1 MKTSIVKLV
10 FPAAAIVL
18 AIAGAFA
25 GTKSVQNDGAL
36 TDKVGWIEI
45 SPTQCVQTEV
55 ECSTVFDELMCK
67 DASNNELR
75 DGDGNGCP
83 LPLYRKVQ

>member
-1 MKTSIVKLV
+1 MKTRIVKLV

-45 SPTQCVQTEV
+45 SPT
-55 ECSTVFDELMCK
+55 
-67 DASNNELR
+67 
-75 DGDGNGCP
+75 
-83 LPLYRKVQ
+83 